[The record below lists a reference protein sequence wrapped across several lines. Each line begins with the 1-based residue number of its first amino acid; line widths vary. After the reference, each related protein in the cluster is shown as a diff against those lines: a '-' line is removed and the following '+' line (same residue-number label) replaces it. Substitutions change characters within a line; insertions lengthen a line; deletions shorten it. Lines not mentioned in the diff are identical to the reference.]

1 MSTTQ
6 RVPART
12 VLICVTVFAMAT
24 EAMVFDY
31 LKYNAR
37 QAVLEETA
45 RSLGKM
51 RSVLPQPQTLEH
63 L

>member
-1 MSTTQ
+1 
-6 RVPART
+6 
-12 VLICVTVFAMAT
+12 MAT